1 MSEFERF
8 GGSAMSWRSDRA
20 AEKAEARRRADREL
34 LDSALAPYLLEL
46 RAAVAVGPVAEQ
58 APAEPAAEPL
68 TVSVRVGT
76 GATIDIL
83 RSPTRAGVIRL
94 RRRPLASLA
103 G

>member
-1 MSEFERF
+1 MSR
-8 GGSAMSWRSDRA
+8 RSDRA

-46 RAAVAVGPVAEQ
+46 RAAAVAVEPLAET
-58 APAEPAAEPL
+58 APAEPAVEPL

-94 RRRPLASLA
+94 RRRSLASLA